1 MKAEIF
7 NKVKGMNIEN
17 AKKVLVENGY
27 CEYFMRVIECEDC
40 TLLKVR
46 DNADTFTTLTAF
58 GNGIEK
64 KNTYKV

>member
-1 MKAEIF
+1 MRTEIF

-27 CEYFMRVIECEDC
+27 CKYFMRVVNCDNC
-40 TLLKVR
+40 VNLKIR
-46 DNADTFTTLTAF
+46 DNANTFTTLTDF

-64 KNTYKV
+64 KHTYKI

>member
-1 MKAEIF
+1 MRTEIF

-27 CEYFMRVIECEDC
+27 CEYFMRVVNCDNCIN
-40 TLLKVR
+40 LKVR
-46 DNADTFTTLTAF
+46 DNANTFTTLTDF

-64 KNTYKV
+64 KHTYKI